1 MGIHIR
7 AVRLLVALS
16 TLFVSLFASYFIVLS
31 EPVLCDQDSGIVD
44 LGSGS
49 RPVYRIGYSGGGVT
63 DIDELIDLAHKSSFD
78 ETPLDDSV
86 STAQPGVSNQDS
98 AVKDLDSTSQEYA
111 AIKPVS
117 DDENP
122 ISQNDLESLNL
133 ATDGSGGENTDLNA
147 KEEEYKADYVQ
158 IPIVSEP
165 PGAEVYIDGMFYG
178 TTPLIAIVE
187 LDNHLIES
195 HLDGYW
201 DWFSILDANSRS
213 RTVPIVFVPLP
224 AENSTTTEVGLLP
237 PSDPP
242 LDNLQADFSSSE
254 SGPSSPTASSTEA
267 KKAKNETAIS
277 VKDDF
282 LDQNYR
288 KILMM
293 VALLSFL
300 VGSGSVA
307 TWARSRLTTSIKINF
322 PRDGEDRWAGLIE
335 GQSNRVYGTKRMIYV
350 LVRYDDD
357 KLQLRKRVTPNRDGR
372 WSTRCEMEEGTI
384 YRIYAMVSDE
394 SMTEGE
400 YIDEIPPHRDISE
413 VGPITG
419 KKRMADVRPLP
430 DGDSMSI

>member
-1 MGIHIR
+1 M
-7 AVRLLVALS
+7 ALS
-16 TLFVSLFASYFIVLS
+16 ILFISLFASYFIVLS
-31 EPVLCDQDSGIVD
+31 EPVLCDSDSGIVD

-78 ETPLDDSV
+78 ETPLDDGGSI
-86 STAQPGVSNQDS
+86 AQPDVSDKDS
-98 AVKDLDSTSQEYA
+98 AVKDLDSPSQEYA
-111 AIKPVS
+111 ATKPVS
-117 DDENP
+117 DDEIPTSRNV
-122 ISQNDLESLNL
+122 
-133 ATDGSGGENTDLNA
+133 ATDGPGGENADLKA
-147 KEEEYKADYVQ
+147 KEEGYKADYVQ

-178 TTPLIAIVE
+178 VTPLIATVE
-187 LDNHLIES
+187 LDDHLIES

-201 DWFSILDANSRS
+201 DWFSILDANGRS

-224 AENSTTTEVGLLP
+224 AENSTTAEVELLP
-237 PSDPP
+237 PNDPP
-242 LDNLQADFSSSE
+242 SGDLPSGNLQTDFSTSE
-254 SGPSSPTASSTEA
+254 SGPSSLTAPPTEA
-267 KKAKNETAIS
+267 KSAKNETAIS
-277 VKDDF
+277 DKDDF

-335 GQSNRVYGTKRMIYV
+335 GQSNRIYGTKRMIYV

-357 KLQLRKRVTPNRDGR
+357 KLQLRRKVTPNRDGR
-372 WSTRCEMEEGTI
+372 WSTRCEVEEGTI

-400 YIDEIPPHRDISE
+400 YIDEIPSHHDISE

-419 KKRMADVRPLP
+419 KKRVADVRPLP
-430 DGDSMSI
+430 DGDSTGT